1 MQAWVVILS
10 ATGILMLTSSLCFSQ
25 STDAFVSI
33 IYEMPSGDICE
44 SGCTTVYGPTQIQSI
59 NIQSNGYYAVEYRLR
74 ECTQTTPK
82 YYDILLERVVVLGNN
97 GYDPF
102 LGHSYA
108 EIIELVAKQLLLNN
122 VFGILSH
129 EYECSGSHVRVFRPS
144 CWIRLNLDSQDCP
157 VIYEPCSAPVPTTC
171 AVDIY
176 CLEFTGTD
184 VTDAIRGAGY
194 NNESCTVEPCEN
206 LKAEYENNCES
217 AYGYCNSGG
226 GQ

>member
-1 MQAWVVILS
+1 MNKHIQAWIVFLFT
-10 ATGILMLTSSLCFSQ
+10 TGIFAIASAGCLAQ

-33 IYEMPSGDICE
+33 FYEMPSGDLCE
-44 SGCTTVYGPTQIQSI
+44 SGCSSVYGPTQVQSI
-59 NIQSNGYYAVEYRLR
+59 TIQSNGYYAVEYRLR
-74 ECTQTTPK
+74 ECLQTTPK
-82 YYDILLERVVVLGNN
+82 YYDLLLERVIVLGNN

-108 EIIELVAKQLLLNN
+108 EIIDRVANELLLNN
-122 VFGILSH
+122 VFGILPN
-129 EYECSGSHVRVFRPS
+129 EYVCSESHVRVFRPS
-144 CWIRLNLDSQDCP
+144 CWIRLNLDSQECP

-194 NNESCTVEPCEN
+194 NNEPCTVDPCEN
-206 LKAEYENNCES
+206 VKAEYKDNCES
-217 AYGYCNSGG
+217 AYGYCN
-226 GQ
+226 